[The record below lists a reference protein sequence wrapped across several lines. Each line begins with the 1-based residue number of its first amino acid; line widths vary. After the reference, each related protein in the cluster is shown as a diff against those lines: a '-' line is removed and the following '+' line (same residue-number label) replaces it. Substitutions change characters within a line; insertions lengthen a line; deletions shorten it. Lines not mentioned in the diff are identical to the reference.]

1 MNVKELKELIKD
13 LDDNVNVKISIERGR
28 GLSIS
33 DDVELY
39 YYEDYN
45 EISLSGEETDYDWL
59 IILLLERLYEMVIRD

>member
-33 DDVELY
+33 DSVDLY

-45 EISLSGEETDYDWL
+45 EISLSGEETDYD
-59 IILLLERLYEMVIRD
+59 

>member
-1 MNVKELKELIKD
+1 LFNNIIIGDYIMNVKELKELIKD
-13 LDDNVNVKISIERGR
+13 LDDNCNVKISIERGR

-45 EISLSGEETDYDWL
+45 EISLSGEETDYD
-59 IILLLERLYEMVIRD
+59 